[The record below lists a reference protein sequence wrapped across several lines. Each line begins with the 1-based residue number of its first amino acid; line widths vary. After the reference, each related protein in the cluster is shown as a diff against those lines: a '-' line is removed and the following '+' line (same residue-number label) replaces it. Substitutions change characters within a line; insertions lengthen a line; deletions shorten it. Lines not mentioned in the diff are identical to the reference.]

1 MTKTV
6 KIVYIVYRK
15 EGEVDMVFK
24 EEAYK
29 EVFPD
34 VVVAPAVPKQESM
47 ISDDQEDA
55 KTVEEPKQAQVPVEE
70 PKQETMQP
78 EQEEGKE

>member
-1 MTKTV
+1 
-6 KIVYIVYRK
+6 
-15 EGEVDMVFK
+15 MVFK

-34 VVVAPAVPKQESM
+34 VVVAHVAPKQESM
-47 ISDDQEDA
+47 ISDDQEDV
-55 KTVEEPKQAQVPVEE
+55 KTVEEPKQAEQAQVPVEE

>member
-1 MTKTV
+1 
-6 KIVYIVYRK
+6 
-15 EGEVDMVFK
+15 MVFK

-47 ISDDQEDA
+47 INDQDDERPA
-55 KTVEEPKQAQVPVEE
+55 EEPKQVEQAHEPVEE
-70 PKQETMQP
+70 PIQESMTP
-78 EQEEGKE
+78 DQEEGA

>member
-1 MTKTV
+1 
-6 KIVYIVYRK
+6 
-15 EGEVDMVFK
+15 MVFK

-34 VVVAPAVPKQESM
+34 VVPAPAVPKQESM
-47 ISDDQEDA
+47 INDQDDE
-55 KTVEEPKQAQVPVEE
+55 KTVEEPKQAEQAQVPVEE

-78 EQEEGKE
+78 DQEEGKE

>member
-1 MTKTV
+1 
-6 KIVYIVYRK
+6 
-15 EGEVDMVFK
+15 MVFK

-34 VVVAPAVPKQESM
+34 VVPAPAVPKQESM
-47 ISDDQEDA
+47 INDDQEDV
-55 KTVEEPKQAQVPVEE
+55 KTVEEPKQAEQAHIPPVEE

>member
-1 MTKTV
+1 
-6 KIVYIVYRK
+6 
-15 EGEVDMVFK
+15 MVFK

-47 ISDDQEDA
+47 ISDQDDERPA
-55 KTVEEPKQAQVPVEE
+55 EEPKQVEQAQVPVEE
-70 PKQETMQP
+70 PIQESMTP
-78 EQEEGKE
+78 DQEEGA

>member
-1 MTKTV
+1 M
-6 KIVYIVYRK
+6 YIVYRK

-34 VVVAPAVPKQESM
+34 VVVAPVAPKQESM
-47 ISDDQEDA
+47 INDQDDERPA
-55 KTVEEPKQAQVPVEE
+55 EEPKQVEQAQESVEE
-70 PKQETMQP
+70 PLQETMTP
-78 EQEEGKE
+78 DQEEGAE